1 MELEGAT
8 RAFNFISSAG
18 VGMKIFIS
26 DCHKGIAK
34 WMRTKQP
41 IIKHFFTFGM
51 IKKVLP
57 RSNEADKRKRFRNC
71 R

>member
-41 IIKHFFTFGM
+41 IIKHFFY
-51 IKKVLP
+51 IWH
-57 RSNEADKRKRFRNC
+57 D
-71 R
+71 